1 MDRQSLMGG
10 GSTWRSGT
18 ARLQIDLF
26 LSGTG
31 PESEGHTS
39 IVNPL
44 GAITEKS
51 WGAKKI
57 LKEMVT

>member
-1 MDRQSLMGG
+1 MGG